1 MTDASCSNPPS
12 CTQLGRIATL
22 EAQHDH
28 VLHAIGKMD
37 EKLDRVI
44 TMLGR
49 VEVLESKHLSHNEA
63 LARAFSRIELAERR
77 LDETALKLNDL
88 MSQIKGM
95 TRAAV
100 VLWTVMGGSV
110 TYALIKLTGL
120 Q

>member
-1 MTDASCSNPPS
+1 MTDTSCPNPASCS
-12 CTQLGRIATL
+12 QLTRIAKL
-22 EAQHDH
+22 ETQHDH
-28 VLHAIGKMD
+28 VLLAIGKMD
-37 EKLDRVI
+37 EKLDRVL
-44 TMLGR
+44 MALSR

-63 LARAFSRIELAERR
+63 LTRAFSRIESAERR
-77 LDETALKLNDL
+77 LDDMALKLNDL

-110 TYALIKLTGL
+110 TYALIKLMGL

>member
-1 MTDASCSNPPS
+1 MNNPCSPGNCS
-12 CTQLGRIATL
+12 QLGRIAKL

-28 VLHAIGKMD
+28 VLSAIGKMD

-44 TMLGR
+44 VMLGR
-49 VEVLESKHLSHNEA
+49 VEVLESKHITHNEA
-63 LARAFSRIELAERR
+63 LSRAFARIESSERR
-77 LDETALKLNDL
+77 IDDTALKLNDL

-100 VLWTVMGGSV
+100 LLWTVMGGSV
-110 TYALIKLTGL
+110 TYALIKLTGM